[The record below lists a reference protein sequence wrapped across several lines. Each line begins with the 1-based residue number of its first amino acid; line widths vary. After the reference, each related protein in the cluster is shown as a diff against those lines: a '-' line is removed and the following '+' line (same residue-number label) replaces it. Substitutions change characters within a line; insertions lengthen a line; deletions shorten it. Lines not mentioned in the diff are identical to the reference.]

1 MSEPRPPSKIE
12 KQLEKVAD
20 NLRIFDFSKVPDTK
34 AGWIVRILVTII
46 AIGVLVQRTKA
57 ATAPL
62 VAAKPPP
69 SISAEDIEGYRFRMS
84 DETRHAIFDDLAAA
98 ELAERDR
105 AIKANT
111 WGGTAPWSRED
122 DRGHYE
128 RVAVRAAAAKFHV
141 SISQVY
147 LVLDEGI
154 REHWLAPNGQPLP
167 ATTPPLSLRSTW

>member
-1 MSEPRPPSKIE
+1 MSEPRPPTPFE
-12 KQLEKVAD
+12 QRLEKNLE
-20 NLRIFDFSKVPDTK
+20 NLRVLDFSKMPDTK
-34 AGWIVRILVTII
+34 AGWIVRVLVTI
-46 AIGVLVQRTKA
+46 AAVAVLVQRAKI

-69 SISAEDIEGYRFRMS
+69 SIATEDIEGYRFRIS
-84 DETRHAIFDDLAAA
+84 DETRHAMFDELAAA

-111 WGGTAPWSRED
+111 WGGHAWSRED

-128 RVAVRAAAAKFHV
+128 RMAVRSVAAKYKV

-154 REHWLAPNGQPLP
+154 REKWPAPNGQPLP